1 MGEYGHSAF
10 PLTTAQRGLWF
21 SQRISPGA
29 ILNIAEAVEIRGQ
42 IERGMFR
49 RALRQ
54 VLAEAEQLR
63 VRIIDRNGHPLQVVQ
78 PFEDGE
84 FPYLDFSGASDPEG
98 AIQRWMQ
105 DDVRRPVDLANDAPW
120 ISALLKAA
128 EGIYFWYQR
137 AHHTVFDGH
146 GGGLVARRLAD
157 VYTAYANG
165 AEPEPNAFSTV
176 QATVEA
182 ETAYRNSRHFQ
193 KDREYW
199 LQQLEQLP
207 EAVTLS
213 RSSHRYGLSNRLLR
227 STGHL
232 SAGAAQRLTAIA
244 KITGISV
251 PQVLIS
257 IIAAYYQRVT
267 RVSDLVFVMPVSGRL
282 NSVLRRAVGVCANVV
297 PIRLS
302 FTREMTFPDLMGQ
315 VSKLT
320 MQALRHQQYRYEDL
334 RRDLGLL
341 HQDQNIAWLGI
352 NIEPF
357 DYRLDFNGAN
367 TAAHN
372 VSNSSTEDLVVF
384 VYDRGTDSGLRF
396 DLDANPLLYSAAEL
410 DQHRGRLSFLFEQ
423 VLANPDK
430 RLMDYGVITQEERRL
445 LVSGWNQTSGEI
457 PHMHLPAV
465 VARWAAETPD
475 AAAVEFEGVRLS
487 YRQLHEHSVQQARAL
502 IANGVKPGDIVAVAL
517 TRSER
522 LLTALLA
529 VMRTGAA
536 YLPLD
541 LDSPRERT
549 ALVLDDASP
558 VLVIAEG
565 HDFAG
570 FRVLTP
576 GDLRAAKYSDGAEPD
591 FSKLDGCAYVLY
603 TSGSTGRPK
612 GVEIT
617 HRNLSN
623 FLEGMRQELRPSAD
637 NRFLALTTV
646 IFDIAGLELFLP
658 LTVGAR
664 VVMAPRDSVYN
675 PSALAHL
682 IHRGCVTHVQATP
695 SVWRILLASAQM
707 MLDDVH
713 ALVGGEPLSADL
725 AALLKRRASRVTQF
739 YGPTETTIWSTAFE
753 LKEVTAAAPPI
764 GRPILNTQLY
774 VLNEEKEL
782 VPAGVAGE
790 LYIGGAGVA
799 NGYFKRPELTTERF
813 VPNVFA
819 NDGSRMF
826 RTGDIV
832 RWNENG
838 LLEFIGRADD
848 QVKVNGRRIELGE
861 IEAAL
866 LQHAAVAQAGVAAH
880 RDQNGGVSLSGYLVL
895 RSGAS
900 ADLDSVRAYLAAR
913 LPAYMIPASFTILDE
928 LPLTANGKLNRKA
941 LPERQRTA
949 LALEA
954 EPVTPVQKKLAVL
967 WVRILK
973 VERVGLH
980 DSFFELGGDSLCAAQ
995 MAAEF
1000 HACFGTELPIGAL
1013 FETPTI
1019 AALAS
1024 TVEQLN
1030 NESAD
1035 PLGAMLSLR
1044 KAEEEAQAPLFCVHP
1059 ALGLSMGFSTL
1070 LRNLDRSIPVYG
1082 LQSRGLR
1089 GEATLPSSIEEIA
1102 ADYLDQ
1108 IRRVQPHGRYRLVGR
1123 SLGGLIAYSMAE
1135 QLRARGERV
1144 ELLTMIDTFL
1154 FTTGPASGTQSEA
1167 DKVQAALGFLDI
1179 EISGENAPRTLKELA
1194 AYLMDR
1200 DHARSIPLA
1209 QGAATLAWEIEKTYP
1224 GFVEQLCTVMLN
1236 NIRLAQRYV
1245 PQKLDVDLVY
1255 FRATEATG
1263 NLEGILDRSPSVWRQ
1278 LVTGKV
1284 DVYELT
1290 CHHEAVLDPIQAAE
1304 IAKILEQHLSLSN
1317 KVPGQSVQ
1325 PKIGPQAAE
1334 AYA

>member
-1 MGEYGHSAF
+1 MREYGSSPFA
-10 PLTTAQRGLWF
+10 LTTAQRGLWF
-21 SQRISPGA
+21 SQRISPEA
-29 ILNIAEAVEIRGQ
+29 ILNIAEAVEIRGPIKPEVFQ
-42 IERGMFR
+42 
-49 RALRQ
+49 RALCQ

-63 VRIIDRNGHPLQVVQ
+63 VRIIERNGHPLQIVQ
-78 PFEDGE
+78 PFGDGE
-84 FPYLDFSGASDPEG
+84 FPYLDLSGASDPEG
-98 AIQRWMQ
+98 AIQLWMQ
-105 DDVRRPVDLANDAPW
+105 DDVARPVDLANDAPW

-128 EGIYFWYQR
+128 DGHYFWYQR
-137 AHHTVFDGH
+137 AHHTVFDGY
-146 GGGLVARRLAD
+146 GGGLIARRLAD

-165 AEPEPNAFSTV
+165 AEPEPNTFSTV

-193 KDREYW
+193 KDRDYW
-199 LQQLEQLP
+199 LQRLEQLP

-213 RSSHRYGLSNRLLR
+213 RSSYRYGLSNKLLR

-232 SAGAAQRLTAIA
+232 SAGAAQRVTAIA
-244 KITGISV
+244 KAAGISV

-267 RVSDLVFVMPVSGRL
+267 GVRDLVFVMPVSGRI
-282 NSVLRRAVGVCANVV
+282 NGVLRRAVGVCANMV

-302 FTREMTFPDLMGQ
+302 FRREMTFPDLMGQ

-320 MQALRHQQYRYEDL
+320 VQALRHQQYRYEDL

-341 HQDQNIAWLGI
+341 RQDQNIAWLGI

-357 DYRLDFNGAN
+357 DYRLTFDGAN

-410 DQHRGRLSFLFEQ
+410 DEHRGRLLFLFEQ
-423 VLANPDK
+423 VVANPGK
-430 RLMDYGVITQEERRL
+430 RLVDYGVVAEEERRR
-445 LVSGWNQTSGEI
+445 LVSGWNQTSGKI
-457 PHMHLPAV
+457 PDMRLPAV
-465 VARWAAETPD
+465 IARWAVETPD

-487 YRQLHEHSVQQARAL
+487 YRQLHEHSVRQARAL
-502 IANGVKPGDIVAVAL
+502 IANGVKPGDIIAVAL
-517 TRSER
+517 PRTER

-536 YLPLD
+536 YLPVD

-565 HDFAG
+565 GDFAG
-570 FRVLTP
+570 FQVLSP
-576 GDLRAAKYSDGAEPD
+576 EDLEAATCCHAAEPD
-591 FSKLDGCAYVLY
+591 ASVADGRAYVLY

-617 HRNLSN
+617 HRNLAN

-637 NRFLALTTV
+637 NCFLALTTV

-664 VVMAPRDSVYN
+664 VVMAPRDAVYN
-675 PSALAHL
+675 PAALARL
-682 IHRGCVTHVQATP
+682 IHRGGVTHVQATP
-695 SVWRILLASAQM
+695 SVWRILLASPQM
-707 MLDDVH
+707 TLDGVH
-713 ALVGGEPLSADL
+713 ALVGGEALNADL
-725 AALLKRRASRVTQF
+725 AASLKRRASRVTQF
-739 YGPTETTIWSTAFE
+739 YGPTETTVWSTAFE

-782 VPAGVAGE
+782 SPAGAAGE

-799 NGYFKRPELTTERF
+799 NGYFKRPELTAERF

-819 NDGSRMF
+819 NDGSCMF

-838 LLEFIGRADD
+838 VLEFVGRADD
-848 QVKVNGRRIELGE
+848 QVKVSGRRIELGE
-861 IEAAL
+861 IEAVL
-866 LQHAAVAQAGVAAH
+866 LAHPTVAQAGVAAH
-880 RDQNGGVSLSGYLVL
+880 RDQNGGVSLSGYLVW

-900 ADLDSVRAYLAAR
+900 ADLDSVRAYLAAW
-913 LPAYMIPASFTILDE
+913 LPAYMIPASFTVLDE

-941 LPERQRTA
+941 LPKPQRTA
-949 LALEA
+949 LALDA
-954 EPVTPVQKKLAVL
+954 DPVTPVQKKLAAL
-967 WVRILK
+967 WARILK
-973 VERVGLH
+973 VDRVGLH
-980 DSFFELGGDSLCAAQ
+980 DSFFELGGDSICAAQ

-1000 HACFGTELPIGAL
+1000 PAWFGTELPIGAL

-1019 AALAS
+1019 AALAP
-1024 TVEQLN
+1024 TVEQLD
-1030 NESAD
+1030 NERAD

-1044 KAEEEAQAPLFCVHP
+1044 KVEEEAQAPLFCVHP
-1059 ALGLSMGFSTL
+1059 AIGLSMGFSAL
-1070 LRNLDRSIPVYG
+1070 LRHLDPSIPVYG

-1089 GEATLPSSIEEIA
+1089 GEATLPGSIEEIA
-1102 ADYLDQ
+1102 ADYLAQ
-1108 IRRVQPHGRYRLVGR
+1108 IRRVQPHGPYRLVGR

-1135 QLRARGERV
+1135 QLRAGGEPV
-1144 ELLTMIDTFL
+1144 ELLSIIDTFL
-1154 FTTGPASGTQSEA
+1154 FTYGRASGMRSGA
-1167 DKVQAALGFLDI
+1167 DEVQAALGFLDI
-1179 EISGENAPRTLKELA
+1179 EISGENAPGTLKELA
-1194 AYLMDR
+1194 AYLMDP

-1209 QGAATLAWEIEKTYP
+1209 QGAAILAREMEKTYP
-1224 GFVEQLCTVMLN
+1224 GFVEQLCTLMLN
-1236 NIRLAQRYV
+1236 NIRLAQQYV
-1245 PQKLDVDLVY
+1245 PQTLDLDLIY
-1255 FRATEATG
+1255 FRATEVTG

-1278 LVTGKV
+1278 LVKGKV
-1284 DVYELT
+1284 DVYDLA
-1290 CHHEAVLDPIQAAE
+1290 CHHEAVLDPIPAAQ
-1304 IAKILEQHLSLSN
+1304 IAKILEHHLSLSN
-1317 KVPGQSVQ
+1317 EVPRQSV
-1325 PKIGPQAAE
+1325 PPEIAPQAAE

>member
-1 MGEYGHSAF
+1 MGECGSSAF

-21 SQRISPGA
+21 SQRISPRA
-29 ILNIAEAVEIRGQ
+29 ILNIAEAVEIRGN
-42 IERGMFR
+42 IEPDMFQ

-63 VRIIDRNGHPLQVVQ
+63 VRIIDRNGHPLQIVR
-78 PFEDGE
+78 PSEDGE
-84 FPYLDFSGASDPEG
+84 FPYLDLSGASDPEG

-105 DDVRRPVDLANDAPW
+105 DDVVRPVDLPNDPPW
-120 ISALLKAA
+120 TSALLKAA
-128 EGIYFWYQR
+128 DGHYFWYQR

-165 AEPEPNAFSTV
+165 AEPQSNAFSTV

-193 KDREYW
+193 KDRDYW

-213 RSSHRYGLSNRLLR
+213 RSSHRYGLSDKLLR
-227 STGHL
+227 STGRL
-232 SAGAAQRLTAIA
+232 SAGIAQHVTAIA
-244 KITGISV
+244 KIARISV

-267 RVSDLVFVMPVSGRL
+267 RVSDLVFVMPVSGRI
-282 NSVLRRAVGVCANVV
+282 NGVLRQAVGVCANMV

-302 FTREMTFPDLMGQ
+302 FTRDMTFPDLMSQ

-341 HQDQNIAWLGI
+341 RQDRNIAWLGI

-357 DYRLDFNGAN
+357 DYRLKFNGAN

-410 DQHRGRLSFLFEQ
+410 DEHRGRLSFLFEQ
-423 VLANPDK
+423 VVANPGK
-430 RLMDYGVITQEERRL
+430 RLVDYDLVADEERHRL
-445 LVSGWNQTSGEI
+445 VNGWNQTSGEV
-457 PHMHLPAV
+457 PDLRLPAV
-465 VARWAAETPD
+465 VARWAAQTPD
-475 AAAVEFEGVRLS
+475 AAAVDSEGVRLS

-517 TRSER
+517 PRSER

-536 YLPLD
+536 YVPLD
-541 LDSPRERT
+541 LDSPWERI

-565 HDFAG
+565 DDFAG
-570 FRVLTP
+570 FRTLSP
-576 GDLRAAKYSDGAEPD
+576 EDLRLARYSDATEPD
-591 FSKLDGCAYVLY
+591 ISAPEGCAYVLY

-637 NRFLALTTV
+637 NCFLALTTV

-664 VVMAPRDSVYN
+664 VLMAPRDAVYN
-675 PSALAHL
+675 PSALARL
-682 IHRGCVTHVQATP
+682 IYRGGVTHVQATP
-695 SVWRILLASAQM
+695 SVWRILLASPQM
-707 MLDDVH
+707 TLDDVH
-713 ALVGGEPLSADL
+713 ALVGGEPLTADL

-764 GRPILNTQLY
+764 GRPILNTQVY
-774 VLNEEKEL
+774 VLNDEKEL
-782 VPAGVAGE
+782 VPTGVAGE

-799 NGYFKRPELTTERF
+799 NGYFKRPDLTVERF
-813 VPNVFA
+813 VPNTFA
-819 NDGSRMF
+819 NDGRCMF

-832 RWNENG
+832 RWNEKG

-866 LQHAAVAQAGVAAH
+866 LQHPAVAQAGVAAH
-880 RDQNGGVSLSGYLVL
+880 REDGGVSLSGYLVW
-895 RSGAS
+895 RSDAS
-900 ADLDSVRAYLAAR
+900 ADLDSVRAHLAAR
-913 LPAYMIPASFTILDE
+913 LPAYMIPVSFTVLDE
-928 LPLTANGKLNRKA
+928 LPLTENGKLSRKA
-941 LPERQRTA
+941 LPKPQRTA
-949 LALEA
+949 LALDA
-954 EPVTPVQKKLAVL
+954 EPVTPVQKQLAAL
-967 WVRILK
+967 WMRILK

-980 DSFFELGGDSLCAAQ
+980 DSFFELGGDSLSAAQ

-1000 HACFGTELPIGAL
+1000 PAWFGTELPIGAL
-1013 FETPTI
+1013 FEAPTI
-1019 AALAS
+1019 AALAA

-1030 NESAD
+1030 NDSAD

-1044 KAEEEAQAPLFCVHP
+1044 KAEEQTQAPLFCVHP

-1070 LRNLDRSIPVYG
+1070 LRHLDPSIPVYG

-1089 GEATLPSSIEEIA
+1089 GEATIPSSIEEIA
-1102 ADYLDQ
+1102 TDYLDQ
-1108 IRRVQPHGRYRLVGR
+1108 IRRVQPRGRYRLVGR

-1144 ELLTMIDTFL
+1144 ELLAMIDTFL
-1154 FTTGPASGTQSEA
+1154 FTTGPASGTRSEA
-1167 DKVQAALGFLDI
+1167 DEVQAALGFLDI
-1179 EISGENAPRTLKELA
+1179 EIPGENAPRTLEELA
-1194 AYLMDR
+1194 AYLMDP
-1200 DHARSIPLA
+1200 DHARAIPLA
-1209 QGAATLAWEIEKTYP
+1209 QGAATLAREIEKTYP
-1224 GFVEQLCTVMLN
+1224 GFVKQLCRVMLN
-1236 NIRLAQRYV
+1236 NVRLAQQYV
-1245 PQKLDVDLVY
+1245 PQKLDLDLVY
-1255 FRATEATG
+1255 FRASEATG
-1263 NLEGILDRSPSVWRQ
+1263 NLEGILDRSPSVWRR
-1278 LVTGKV
+1278 LLKKV
-1284 DVYELT
+1284 DVYELP
-1290 CHHEAVLDPIQAAE
+1290 CHHEAVLDPIQAAR
-1304 IAKILEQHLSLSN
+1304 IAKILEQHLSLTN
-1317 KVPGQSVQ
+1317 EVPRQSVQ
-1325 PKIGPQAAE
+1325 PGLGPQPAA
-1334 AYA
+1334 AHA